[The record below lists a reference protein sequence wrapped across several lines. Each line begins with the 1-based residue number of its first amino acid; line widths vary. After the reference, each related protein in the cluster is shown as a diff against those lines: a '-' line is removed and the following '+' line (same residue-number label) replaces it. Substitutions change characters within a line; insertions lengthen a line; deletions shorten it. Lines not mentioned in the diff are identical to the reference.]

1 MRGRQEVRGQEVW
14 GGGGRR
20 CVNKGVQVW
29 GGGGRRCGEEGMLDV
44 LL

>member
-1 MRGRQEVRGQEVW
+1 MKRVCVDEGEARGEGA
-14 GGGGRR
+14 G
-20 CVNKGVQVW
+20 VW